1 MVEKKVVG
9 EGRLP
14 PWEIAQPHPGR
25 RETHHNQGW
34 KLQFLSKSESEK
46 EEPNISGK
54 QFWFAFSQPLRRVR
68 APLGAV
74 LVTVTLSLV
83 PKQII
88 NSILII
94 MNSQTQLFGRHS
106 YICTIFFNAL
116 KNKTTTKGT
125 ISPTSIDSETTHSS
139 KLRHIKN
146 AIYNF
151 CTSCHILEL
160 QFLGWENVQICFNIF
175 SPLTT

>member
-1 MVEKKVVG
+1 MGSRDLTHLFCSKHIKLNITFLLHFIKETKWAHSDKFCIFLNVGQKNFLFKMIIKYQREKWRGKLWMVEKKVVG

-34 KLQFLSKSESEK
+34 KLQFLSKSETGK

-94 MNSQTQLFGRHS
+94 MNFQT
-106 YICTIFFNAL
+106 
-116 KNKTTTKGT
+116 
-125 ISPTSIDSETTHSS
+125 
-139 KLRHIKN
+139 
-146 AIYNF
+146 
-151 CTSCHILEL
+151 
-160 QFLGWENVQICFNIF
+160 
-175 SPLTT
+175 

>member
-25 RETHHNQGW
+25 RETHHNQGR
-34 KLQFLSKSESEK
+34 KLQFLSKSESDK

-83 PKQII
+83 PKQIKMAI
-88 NSILII
+88 ILPTGQWYAPSAVLNDAWYCMVLHGIAFYCMVLHSIAWNCMVLQGIAWNC
-94 MNSQTQLFGRHS
+94 MVLHG
-106 YICTIFFNAL
+106 NA
-116 KNKTTTKGT
+116 
-125 ISPTSIDSETTHSS
+125 
-139 KLRHIKN
+139 
-146 AIYNF
+146 
-151 CTSCHILEL
+151 
-160 QFLGWENVQICFNIF
+160 
-175 SPLTT
+175 